1 MFTPRNQRQNIGR
14 AVLNVGGVYFLDFF
28 WTKKS
33 QGLIYQ
39 HKGAPARAFH
49 VFVHVISAWDL
60 NLMIKPNVGSCVTV
74 PY

>member
-39 HKGAPARAFH
+39 HSCPS
-49 VFVHVISAWDL
+49 ISRFYPRDIGLRLKTHDKA
-60 NLMIKPNVGSCVTV
+60 
-74 PY
+74 